1 MARLARLK
9 KAGGS
14 LGWCGRVLRFVAR
27 RAALFLLPALAA
39 CAFTS
44 GLTSGP
50 PSDFIVVSD
59 FTVPEGIV
67 HLDSSFGFSLYRG
80 EPGVPVRQ
88 RANSV
93 GRAVAFLVTDTVTDR
108 LRARG
113 YDAVSAIN
121 ANMPTGYRA
130 LLVSGSFRAVD
141 EGQRRRV
148 SDEHSAVIAVVE
160 IKAEMPGGTIQPVQ
174 SFTVDS
180 RTAPQ
185 TRTTGA
191 ATKRETGVDAD
202 AARVGAEIA
211 RVVAEIAQRN
221 NWVPTARQP

>member
-1 MARLARLK
+1 LLV
-9 KAGGS
+9 
-14 LGWCGRVLRFVAR
+14 GWYKVVVIAQC
-27 RAALFLLPALAA
+27 AALLLTLALAG
-39 CAFTS
+39 CIIPPPPGFPGS
-44 GLTSGP
+44 

-59 FTVPEGIV
+59 FTVPEGVI

-80 EPGVPVRQ
+80 EPGVPAQQ
-88 RANSV
+88 RATSV

-121 ANMPTGYRA
+121 ANTATGYRA
-130 LLVSGSFRAVD
+130 LLVGGSFRAID

-148 SDEHSAVIAVVE
+148 GDEHSALIATVE
-160 IKAEMPGGTIQPVQ
+160 IKAELPGGRIQPVQ
-174 SFTVDS
+174 SFTIDS

-185 TRTTGA
+185 TRPTSAT
-191 ATKRETGVDAD
+191 TKRETGVDAD

-211 RVVAEIAQRN
+211 RVVADVAQRN
-221 NWVPTARQP
+221 NWIPGAR